1 MNTNIDSLP
10 CLTRMKHVLS
20 SGWGPSCAPCFSLG
34 CLCKC
39 RTSTCPCELA
49 NPAVSSFCSSEEDP
63 RKGVFCAHFG
73 MGGGSGVGWLSQH
86 CKGLMSCS
94 ESVTQRT
101 SNFSPHPGLQPARAT
116 SSAKADTF
124 VLYYRHSEQ
133 RIFFFFLSCHNVILL
148 LKWFYLSTDE
158 HECR

>member
-1 MNTNIDSLP
+1 
-10 CLTRMKHVLS
+10 
-20 SGWGPSCAPCFSLG
+20 
-34 CLCKC
+34 
-39 RTSTCPCELA
+39 
-49 NPAVSSFCSSEEDP
+49 
-63 RKGVFCAHFG
+63 
-73 MGGGSGVGWLSQH
+73 MGGGSEVGWLSQH
-86 CKGLMSCS
+86 CKGLMSCL
-94 ESVTQRT
+94 ESVTQGT
-101 SNFSPHPGLQPARAT
+101 SNSSPHPGLQPARAT